1 MCYFRC
7 VAVITRNILLAS
19 LLNIWCVA
27 AHGQSVL
34 QTATSLVVDPG
45 TVLRIEGP
53 LTVATTPGSSWVNNG
68 EIHLGPEALLNEAN
82 GAPLSGTGTERIT
95 SPYTSPLSNEE
106 PGGLRLVVT
115 TVQPPQNVTL
125 VRGHQPIME
134 PGGAVGT
141 ARWYQWSSDVNS
153 GLDAQVR
160 FGYDEG
166 QLNGVA
172 ETDQVLHV
180 LQSNTFWLAIPSS
193 VDAGNDRVEAIGL
206 DSIGTLTTF
215 SGALTTGLADG
226 AEQSQAMLF
235 PTVAD
240 ESVMVVLET
249 ARSLS
254 LDLLDAQG
262 RTLRSYMSLAPTRT
276 MRLDVSA
283 LPAGLYLVRINGG
296 RTLRFTRS

>member
-1 MCYFRC
+1 MYYFRC
-7 VAVITRNILLAS
+7 VAAITRNILLAS
-19 LLNIWCVA
+19 LLNVWCVA

-141 ARWYQWSSDVNS
+141 ARWYQWYSDVNS